1 MGEEEDSTMTTANGA
16 TTGYAEVHGARLYY
30 EMMGDGH
37 PLVLVHAGIADSRMW
52 DDQFAVFAKRYRVI
66 RYDIRGFG
74 KSIMPPGSSSTS
86 RDLHGLLQA
95 IGVAKAYLV
104 GLSIGGGIAID
115 FTLQYPAMVSALVL
129 VASGLG
135 GMQPSVAMQRADA
148 DVDAARER
156 GGIDAAVEA
165 ENRLWVDGPK
175 RRPDQVDSSVRA
187 RVAEMNGALY
197 RLPEVDAPRE
207 RLDPPAIGRLG
218 EIQVPTLVIVG
229 DGDVPDVIA
238 TADVLAHGIAGARK
252 AVLPDVA
259 HMVNMER
266 PVEFNQIMLDFLS
279 HH

>member
-1 MGEEEDSTMTTANGA
+1 MAVSNEAI
-16 TTGYAEVHGARLYY
+16 TGYADVHGARLYY

-52 DDQFAVFAKRYRVI
+52 DDQFAVFAEQYHVI

-95 IGVAKAYLV
+95 LGVTKAYMV

-115 FTLQYPAMVSALVL
+115 FALRYPAMGSALVL

-135 GMQPSVAMQRADA
+135 GTQPSAEMQRADA
-148 DVDAARER
+148 EVDAALER

-175 RRPDQVDSSVRA
+175 RTPDQVDPSVRM
-187 RVAEMNGALY
+187 RVTEMNGALY
-197 RLPEVDAPRE
+197 RLPEVDSPRE

-218 EIQVPTLVIVG
+218 EIHVPTLVIVG
-229 DGDVPDVIA
+229 DGDVPEVIA
-238 TADVLAHGIAGARK
+238 TADGLARGIAGARK
-252 AVLPDVA
+252 VVLPEVA

-266 PVEFNQIMLDFLS
+266 PAEFNRIVLDFLS
-279 HH
+279 QH

>member
-1 MGEEEDSTMTTANGA
+1 MATSNRI
-16 TTGYAEVHGARLYY
+16 TTGYAEVYGARLYY
-30 EMMGDGH
+30 EMMGDGY

-52 DDQFAVFAKRYRVI
+52 DDQFAVFAQRYRVI

-95 IGVAKAYLV
+95 LGVAKAHLV

-115 FTLQYPAMVSALVL
+115 FTLQFPAMISTLVL

-135 GMQPSVAMQRADA
+135 GTQSSAEMQRADT
-148 DVDAARER
+148 DVDAALERE
-156 GGIDAAVEA
+156 GIDAAVEA

-175 RRPDQVDSSVRA
+175 RTPDQVDPSVRT
-187 RVAEMNGALY
+187 RVSEMNGALY

-218 EIQVPTLVIVG
+218 EIHVPTLVIVG

-238 TADVLAHGIAGARK
+238 TADVLAHGIEDALK
-252 AVLPDVA
+252 VVLPDVA

-266 PVEFNQIMLDFLS
+266 PAEFNRLVLDFLGQ
-279 HH
+279 H